1 MDQMSPYFQYENRF
15 HKKRKIHH
23 RGAHDIPPS
32 NITYCNV
39 VSFESMRIAFI
50 LLAALNDVELLTTG
64 IGNACLNA
72 LPCEKVY
79 TMAGPEFGAV
89 LQGQPVL
96 IVRALYGLKSSCT
109 AWRAHLAS
117 TLISLRLNHV

>member
-1 MDQMSPYFQYENRF
+1 
-15 HKKRKIHH
+15 
-23 RGAHDIPPS
+23 
-32 NITYCNV
+32 
-39 VSFESMRIAFI
+39 MRIAFI

-79 TMAGPEFGAV
+79 T